1 MAMAGLYRRSLPSP
15 PAIDFASSEGKVSY
29 SLLLFQ
35 FLNFKIFF
43 FSKFM
48 ILMNLST
55 KGYFWV

>member
-43 FSKFM
+43 FFQ
-48 ILMNLST
+48 IYDLDEFV
-55 KGYFWV
+55 Y